1 MNSSQ
6 KSYLPIPLICLALGT
21 VIVLFPNFIETAFN
35 YVLGTVFLLISL
47 YFAIPYLKMKGY
59 EKWHML
65 IPASV
70 FGSIGLFFLIYPG
83 MFMRLLWIFVGIALV
98 FDSSVKLIGA
108 IELRRVSDSAWKV
121 NLISAVI
128 TVTLGSILIF
138 TPFMQHTMIILC
150 GAFLIA
156 NAVCDLVAVINIH
169 RYRNQLSGEESEKK
183 KKKSKKESNIVSEQD
198 FDE

>member
-6 KSYLPIPLICLALGT
+6 KSYLPIPIICLALGT
-21 VIVLFPNFIETAFN
+21 VMVAFPSFIETAFN

-47 YFAIPYLKMKGY
+47 YFAIPYLKRKEY
-59 EKWHML
+59 EKWYML
-65 IPASV
+65 IPASL

-83 MFMRLLWIFVGIALV
+83 MFMRILWIFVGIALV
-98 FDSSVKLIGA
+98 LDSSVKLLGA
-108 IELRRVSDSAWKV
+108 LELRRVSDSAWKI

-138 TPFMQHTMIILC
+138 TPFLQHTMIILC

-156 NAVCDLVAVINIH
+156 NSICDVVALINMH
-169 RYRNQLSGEESEKK
+169 RYKDELDRDEPKRG
-183 KKKSKKESNIVSEQD
+183 KKEKQNGNVVSEQD